1 MVYYQQYDEARGKRW
16 KPQSE
21 ATMPGKIEHFGA
33 PLDFSFLKLQ
43 DVASL
48 RKKRPRAGKRK
59 PIEKDEDEDDVKKDQ
74 AGAVLNGDDPD
85 GDKPDQKKDLV
96 IKNQTIPA
104 VNSILQNHNVPLQAT
119 KNGLMGGRKQEDGK
133 EEA

>member
-1 MVYYQQYDEARGKRW
+1 MYDIDYMVYYQQYDDAKGRRW
-16 KPQSE
+16 KPQSD

-74 AGAVLNGDDPD
+74 AGAVNLEDPD
-85 GDKPDQKKDLV
+85 GEKSDVKKDLV

-104 VNSILQNHNVPLQAT
+104 VNSILQNHNVPL
-119 KNGLMGGRKQEDGK
+119 
-133 EEA
+133 